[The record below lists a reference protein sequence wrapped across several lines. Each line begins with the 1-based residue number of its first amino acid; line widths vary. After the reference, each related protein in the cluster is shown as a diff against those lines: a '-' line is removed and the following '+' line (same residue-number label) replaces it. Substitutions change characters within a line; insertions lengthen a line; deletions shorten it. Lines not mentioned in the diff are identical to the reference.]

1 MLLSPLNDLLEY
13 CQLFVHGFCSL
24 VRIHV
29 SSTDQKATQPSSYIQ
44 CKYTPNFQNTTE
56 SHLPCTGG
64 KCIATGFLFVCLV
77 YIYIHIQQSAL
88 WHLSKQVTKEET
100 MPVPG
105 NDWCNTK
112 YETERVMPGM
122 KYSENPMRTL
132 TNARTSKYLQ
142 FTLERINLN
151 YAGKGIL
158 ILIWIHS
165 TIFTTVVFCKM
176 LCVGERPSKL

>member
-1 MLLSPLNDLLEY
+1 MQIYTKFSKHDRISLTLHWWQIYCNWFSVYLS
-13 CQLFVHGFCSL
+13 
-24 VRIHV
+24 RI
-29 SSTDQKATQPSSYIQ
+29 QYIQ
-44 CKYTPNFQNTTE
+44 
-56 SHLPCTGG
+56 
-64 KCIATGFLFVCLV
+64 
-77 YIYIHIQQSAL
+77 IQQSAL

-105 NDWCNTK
+105 NGNDWCNTK
-112 YETERVMPGM
+112 YETEQVMPGM

-132 TNARTSKYLQ
+132 TNERTSKYLQ

-158 ILIWIHS
+158 ILIWIHH

-176 LCVGERPSKL
+176 LCVGERPSIFRWLIDGEDFVYAFTNLNMFAFKFQIKLD